1 MKQTVSGVFWI
12 FFYLLVVLSPLIIIM
27 VRPTPTGRS
36 FWVEFSVGLGFVGLL
51 QMAMQFLLIARYKRI
66 TAPYG
71 IDLILR
77 YHRQIALIAL
87 LLIIAH
93 PFILVIDNPAL
104 MPLLNPIG
112 GTWAS
117 RTGNWAVYLLIIL
130 TVLSL
135 FRKQL
140 NIGYEI
146 WRVTHAALA
155 IAAIVSAHL
164 HVTLAGSYVNTLWKE
179 LTLVGITAAAMS
191 FFIYLRLIKPLL
203 QQRTPYRLAGITA
216 ERGKTWV
223 LELEADGHPGLTF
236 KPGQFAWLKFGKSPF
251 TVNENPFSFCSG
263 PISSGKVSFGIKELG
278 NFTRSLHDLPIG
290 TRAYL
295 DGPHGSFSIDMVPAP
310 GYVFIAGGVGI
321 TPFISMLQTMAN
333 RGDPRPVLLFYG
345 EKNLDTAAFREELD
359 KLEQQLSLKVVYV
372 LDSPPEDWQGEK
384 GFITAKVLSHHLPRE
399 GFTREYFICGPNPM
413 TDAVED
419 ALQTLGVSLEHI
431 HSERFDLV

>member
-1 MKQTVSGVFWI
+1 MKQTISGVFWLVL
-12 FFYLLVVLSPLIIIM
+12 YLLIVLSPLIFIM
-27 VRPTPTGRS
+27 VRPTPPGRS
-36 FWVEFSVGLGFVGLL
+36 FWVEFSIGLGFVGLL
-51 QMAMQFLLIARYKRI
+51 QMALQFLLIARYKHL
-66 TAPYG
+66 TTPYG

-77 YHRQIALIAL
+77 YHRQIALVAL

-117 RTGNWAVYLLIIL
+117 RMGNWSVYLLLLL
-130 TVLSL
+130 TLLSL
-135 FRKQL
+135 FRKKL
-140 NIGYEI
+140 KIDYET
-146 WRVTHAALA
+146 WRVTHAVLA
-155 IAAIVSAHL
+155 IAAIVCAHL

-179 LTLVGITAAAMS
+179 LALLGITAATMS
-191 FFIYLRLIKPLL
+191 FFVYLRLIKPLL
-203 QQRTPYRLAGITA
+203 QQHRPYRLAGITA
-216 ERGKTWV
+216 ERGNTWV

-251 TVNENPFSFCSG
+251 MVNENPFSFCSS
-263 PISSGKVSFGIKELG
+263 PLTLGKVSFGIKELG
-278 NFTRSLHDLPIG
+278 DFTKSLSDLPIG

-295 DGPHGSFSIDMVPAP
+295 DGPHGSFSIDRVPAA
-310 GYVFIAGGVGI
+310 GYVFIAGGIGI
-321 TPFISMLQTMAN
+321 TPFISMLETMAR

-345 EKNLDTAAFREELD
+345 EKNLDTAAFREVLAEL
-359 KLEQQLSLKVVYV
+359 EPQLNLKVVYV
-372 LDSPPEDWQGEK
+372 LDSPSEDWQGET
-384 GFITAKVLSHHLPRE
+384 GYITANVLSHHLPRE

-419 ALQTLGVSLEHI
+419 ALQTLGVSLEYI